1 MTVRAGRAP
10 VAVFALLVA
19 FAAGACRRTEGGV
32 VDDVPLKSK
41 SACNGA
47 STQPAACLAE
57 LEGLLANRVPAD
69 LADRVSRRV
78 LARAEADRMVAQARG
93 EGEPSGEEI
102 EAAADALWPRWN
114 DGPIVNVVHALF
126 SGGDDAEIRARAF
139 ASSLGVG
146 VDEEAFR
153 SAAKMAGATTV
164 ERIDAIG
171 NRGRSLSG
179 LALVR
184 EFSDA
189 ALRLTTSS
197 ARSDVIH
204 TSYGSHIVL
213 LLGRAEPEPFVP
225 SERAAGLREEALNR
239 RVRARIDEQRGKLAV
254 EVRPEALQA
263 LEIPA
268 SSP

>member
-1 MTVRAGRAP
+1 MRTGRAP

-19 FAAGACRRTEGGV
+19 FAAGACRTGGAV
-32 VDDVPLKSK
+32 VDEAPPKVQ

-47 STQPAACLAE
+47 STTFAACLEE
-57 LEGLLANRVPAD
+57 LDGLLANRAPAE
-69 LADRVSRRV
+69 LAGRVARRV
-78 LARAEADRMVAQARG
+78 LARAEADRIVVQARG

-126 SGGDDAEIRARAF
+126 SGGDDAESRARAF

-153 SAAKMAGATTV
+153 SAAKAAGATTV

-189 ALRLTTSS
+189 ALRLTKSS
-197 ARSDVIH
+197 PRSDVIH

-268 SSP
+268 WSP